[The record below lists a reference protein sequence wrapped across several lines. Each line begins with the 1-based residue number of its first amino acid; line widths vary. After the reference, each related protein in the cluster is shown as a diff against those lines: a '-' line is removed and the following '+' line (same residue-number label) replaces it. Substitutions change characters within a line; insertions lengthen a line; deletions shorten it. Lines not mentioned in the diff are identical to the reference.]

1 MDKSEPPQA
10 FTFDGNVSH
19 SWKLWLRHFDFILA
33 ATEKVKDTKGDK
45 IKTSIFLTCIGQKG
59 R

>member
-10 FTFDGNVSH
+10 FSFDDNVSH

-33 ATEKVKDTKGDK
+33 ATEKVKDT
-45 IKTSIFLTCIGQKG
+45 
-59 R
+59 